1 MMMKKQLRNVL
12 LFIML
17 SMTVCSWSQVG
28 SLDTAFD
35 PDEGPDF
42 YVNATLPLS
51 NGKILIA
58 GAFSEYNAVSR
69 KGIARINGNGT
80 LDASFDPGTG
90 IPVVS
95 GMTTTAVNHMVL
107 QPDGKILIGGFFDTY
122 NDIAKKNMARLDAD
136 GTVDAGFNLDARIV
150 GTVKSILI
158 QPDAKIII
166 TGSFTVSGSRKGIA
180 RLNADGTLDESFNS
194 YIVGANNRTPD
205 FFCSLLQPD
214 GKILVGGSSDATST
228 TFLKVARLNADG
240 TRDTS
245 FTPMIYTSTS
255 TPVNTGGTVFSLAL
269 LPDGK
274 IIVGGGYNQVFGTVT
289 KNNFA
294 RLNANGTLDTAFN
307 TGTGTG
313 TSILSRIKSIA
324 LQSDGKM
331 VISGEFSVYNGISRK
346 GIARINAN
354 GTLDT
359 SFAVGTGITSSSGQS
374 VNLLEDGSILLAG
387 NFTTYNNVTRNR
399 IAKISVRTI
408 NVTSLSET
416 GPFCAGASFDVNY
429 APVGTY
435 DSGNIFTAQL
445 SDAAGSFSSPVAI
458 GTLASAVSG
467 TINVAFP
474 ESTVAG
480 TGYRIR
486 IVSSS
491 PAATGESN
499 AANIVITATPI
510 PVAAAQSFCTSATI
524 ANLQVALLENAAK
537 KWYASATSELELAAT
552 QPLVSGNYY
561 VTQTLNNCESGRL
574 LVAVTINPSAIPNF
588 APIPAFC
595 AESAAPLLALTSPN
609 GITGTWNPAVV
620 SNTESCTYIFTPDAG
635 QCASNATLTVV
646 VTETL
651 PPVAVAIQDFTTG
664 QTLANFSVAGQ
675 NIKWFDAPSGGNE
688 LPSSQVIMAGTS
700 YYASQTVNG
709 CESPI
714 RSKVTAGIDLSTG
727 TFERS
732 QLQYYP
738 NPVGAVL
745 NLSYSETINSVAVYD
760 LLGQQVL
767 QASPNAD
774 QTEINVSGL
783 ASGTYVMKVLS
794 GNNSKTVKIIK
805 R

>member
-1 MMMKKQLRNVL
+1 MMKKQLRNVL
-12 LFIML
+12 LFMML
-17 SMTVCSWSQVG
+17 SITVCSWSQVG

-42 YVNATLPLS
+42 YVNTTLPLS

-69 KGIARINGNGT
+69 KGIARINPDGT

-122 NDIAKKNMARLDAD
+122 NDVAKKNMARLDAD
-136 GTVDAGFNLDARIV
+136 GAVDAGFTLDARVV
-150 GTVKSILI
+150 GTVKSIII

-240 TRDTS
+240 TRDAS

-331 VISGEFSVYNGISRK
+331 VIAGEFSVYNGISRK

-354 GTLDT
+354 GTLDA

-374 VNLLEDGSILLAG
+374 VNLFEDGSILLAG
-387 NFTTYNNVTRNR
+387 NFTTYNNITRNR

-435 DSGNIFTAQL
+435 NSDNIFTAQL
-445 SDAAGSFSSPVAI
+445 SDASGSFSSPTAI
-458 GTLASAVSG
+458 GTFSSAVAG
-467 TINVAFP
+467 TVNVTIP
-474 ESTVAG
+474 QNTLAG
-480 TGYRIR
+480 TGYKIR
-486 IVSSS
+486 IVSTS
-491 PAATGESN
+491 PIATGDIHTASITIN
-499 AANIVITATPI
+499 ATAS
-510 PVAAAQSFCTSATI
+510 PVAS
-524 ANLQVALLENAAK
+524 
-537 KWYASATSELELAAT
+537 
-552 QPLVSGNYY
+552 
-561 VTQTLNNCESGRL
+561 
-574 LVAVTINPSAIPNF
+574 
-588 APIPAFC
+588 
-595 AESAAPLLALTSPN
+595 LT
-609 GITGTWNPAVV
+609 
-620 SNTESCTYIFTPDAG
+620 
-635 QCASNATLTVV
+635 
-646 VTETL
+646 
-651 PPVAVAIQDFTTG
+651 QDFTTG
-664 QTLANFSVAGQ
+664 QTLADFSITGE
-675 NIKWFDAPSGGNE
+675 NIKWYDSPSGGNE
-688 LPSSQVIMAGTS
+688 LPSSQLIVAGMS
-700 YYASQTVNG
+700 YYASQTING
-709 CESPI
+709 CESPTRTEVI
-714 RSKVTAGIDLSTG
+714 AGIDLSTD
-727 TFERS
+727 TFETN

-745 NLSYSETINSVAVYD
+745 SLRFSETINSITVYN

-783 ASGTYVMKVLS
+783 ASGTYIMKVVS
-794 GNNSKTVKIIK
+794 GNNSKAVKIIK

>member
-1 MMMKKQLRNVL
+1 MMMKKQLQNVL
-12 LFIML
+12 LFMML
-17 SMTVCSWSQVG
+17 SMTVSSWSQIG

-42 YVNATLPLS
+42 YVNTTLPLS

-69 KGIARINGNGT
+69 KGIARINADGT

-95 GMTTTAVNHMVL
+95 GMTTIAINHMVL
-107 QPDGKILIGGFFDTY
+107 QSDGKILIGGFFDTY
-122 NDIAKKNMARLDAD
+122 NDIAKKNMVRLEAD
-136 GTVDAGFNLDARIV
+136 GAMDASFTLDARVV
-150 GTVKSILI
+150 GTIKSIVI
-158 QPDAKIII
+158 QPDAKIVI
-166 TGSFTVSGSRKGIA
+166 TGSFTVNGSRKGIA
-180 RLNADGTLDESFNS
+180 RLNQDGTLDESFNS

-228 TFLKVARLNADG
+228 TFLKVARLNSDG

-274 IIVGGGYNQVFGTVT
+274 IIVGGGYNQIFGTVT

-324 LQSDGKM
+324 LQLDGKM
-331 VISGEFSVYNGISRK
+331 IIAGEFLVYNGTSRK

-354 GTLDT
+354 GTLDA

-374 VNLLEDGSILLAG
+374 VNLFEDGSILLAG
-387 NFTTYNNVTRNR
+387 NFTTYNNTTRNR

-435 DSGNIFTAQL
+435 NLDNIFTAQL
-445 SDAAGSFSSPVAI
+445 SDASGNFSSPTNI
-458 GTLASAVSG
+458 GTFSSAVAG
-467 TINVAFP
+467 TINATIP
-474 ESTVAG
+474 QNTLAG
-480 TGYRIR
+480 TGYKIR
-486 IVSSS
+486 IVSTS
-491 PAATGESN
+491 PIATGD
-499 AANIVITATPI
+499 IHTASI
-510 PVAAAQSFCTSATI
+510 
-524 ANLQVALLENAAK
+524 
-537 KWYASATSELELAAT
+537 
-552 QPLVSGNYY
+552 
-561 VTQTLNNCESGRL
+561 
-574 LVAVTINPSAIPNF
+574 TINATAS
-588 APIPAFC
+588 PI
-595 AESAAPLLALTSPN
+595 
-609 GITGTWNPAVV
+609 
-620 SNTESCTYIFTPDAG
+620 
-635 QCASNATLTVV
+635 ATLT
-646 VTETL
+646 
-651 PPVAVAIQDFTTG
+651 QDFTTG
-664 QTLANFSVAGQ
+664 QTLADFSITGQ
-675 NIKWFDAPSGGNE
+675 NIKWYDSPSGGNE
-688 LPSSQVIMAGTS
+688 LPSSQLIVAGMS
-700 YYASQTVNG
+700 YYASQTING
-709 CESPI
+709 CESPT
-714 RSKVTAGIDLSTG
+714 RTKVIAGIDLSTD
-727 TFERS
+727 TFETN

-745 NLSYSETINSVAVYD
+745 NLRFSEAINSITVYN
-760 LLGQQVL
+760 LLGQQVFR
-767 QASPNAD
+767 ANPNTNETKID
-774 QTEINVSGL
+774 VSSL
-783 ASGTYVMKVLS
+783 TSGTYIMKVVS
-794 GNNSKTVKIIK
+794 GNNSKIVKIIK

>member
-1 MMMKKQLRNVL
+1 MKKQLQNVL
-12 LFIML
+12 LFMML
-17 SMTVCSWSQVG
+17 SMTVSSWSQIG

-42 YVNATLPLS
+42 YVNTTLPLS

-69 KGIARINGNGT
+69 KGIARINADGT

-95 GMTTTAVNHMVL
+95 GMTTIAINHMVL
-107 QPDGKILIGGFFDTY
+107 QSDGKILIGGFFDTY
-122 NDIAKKNMARLDAD
+122 NDIAKKNMVRLEAD
-136 GTVDAGFNLDARIV
+136 GAMDASFTLDARVV
-150 GTVKSILI
+150 GTIKSIVI
-158 QPDAKIII
+158 QPDAKIVI
-166 TGSFTVSGSRKGIA
+166 TGSFTVNGSRKGIA
-180 RLNADGTLDESFNS
+180 RLNQDGTLDESFNS

-228 TFLKVARLNADG
+228 TFLKVARLNSDG

-274 IIVGGGYNQVFGTVT
+274 IIVGGGYNQIFGTVT

-324 LQSDGKM
+324 LQLDGKM
-331 VISGEFSVYNGISRK
+331 IIAGEFLVYNGTSRK

-354 GTLDT
+354 GTLDA

-374 VNLLEDGSILLAG
+374 VNLFEDGSILLAG
-387 NFTTYNNVTRNR
+387 NFTTYNNTTRNR

-435 DSGNIFTAQL
+435 NLDNIFTAQL
-445 SDAAGSFSSPVAI
+445 SDASGNFSSPTNI
-458 GTLASAVSG
+458 GTFSSAVAG
-467 TINVAFP
+467 TINATIP
-474 ESTVAG
+474 QNTLAG
-480 TGYRIR
+480 TGYKIR
-486 IVSSS
+486 IVSTS
-491 PAATGESN
+491 PIATGD
-499 AANIVITATPI
+499 IHTASI
-510 PVAAAQSFCTSATI
+510 
-524 ANLQVALLENAAK
+524 
-537 KWYASATSELELAAT
+537 
-552 QPLVSGNYY
+552 
-561 VTQTLNNCESGRL
+561 
-574 LVAVTINPSAIPNF
+574 TINATAS
-588 APIPAFC
+588 PI
-595 AESAAPLLALTSPN
+595 
-609 GITGTWNPAVV
+609 
-620 SNTESCTYIFTPDAG
+620 
-635 QCASNATLTVV
+635 ATLT
-646 VTETL
+646 
-651 PPVAVAIQDFTTG
+651 QDFTTG
-664 QTLANFSVAGQ
+664 QTLADFSITGQ
-675 NIKWFDAPSGGNE
+675 NIKWYDSPSGGNE
-688 LPSSQVIMAGTS
+688 LPSSQLIVAGMS
-700 YYASQTVNG
+700 YYASQTING
-709 CESPI
+709 CESPT
-714 RSKVTAGIDLSTG
+714 RTKVIAGIDLSTD
-727 TFERS
+727 TFETN

-745 NLSYSETINSVAVYD
+745 NLRFSEAINSITVYN
-760 LLGQQVL
+760 LLGQQVFR
-767 QASPNAD
+767 ANPNTNETKID
-774 QTEINVSGL
+774 VSSL
-783 ASGTYVMKVLS
+783 TSGTYIMKVVS
-794 GNNSKTVKIIK
+794 GNNSKIVKIIK